1 MAHKGSYLT
10 GHLILYQAP
19 AKNKEKDS
27 LIKFKEEDTNLP
39 YNERS
44 FDVGSDPEK
53 QFGFE
58 FYEERDV
65 AALCSVLRVLKPTG
79 KLMIVAF
86 ESMVYDN

>member
-58 FYEERDV
+58 FYEEE
-65 AALCSVLRVLKPTG
+65 
-79 KLMIVAF
+79 M
-86 ESMVYDN
+86 